1 MKEKILSNQLHGLIE
16 GMKRFNYYHCVLLI
30 ATLAW
35 AALSGCESTSAGGSA
50 GAATA
55 APAVQGGAQLVV
67 RRSPTMG
74 TGLVLDVSVDGKLM
88 GTISEGQTFR
98 RSVSPGTHVVSVL
111 LRPNQLDLQPT
122 KKTVTVAKG
131 QTYALDAEWRGE
143 TLVLR

>member
-1 MKEKILSNQLHGLIE
+1 MKEKTLSNQLHGLIE

-35 AALSGCESTSAGGSA
+35 TALSGCESNGAGASA

-55 APAVQGGAQLVV
+55 APAVQGGGQLIV

-74 TGLVLDVSVDGKLM
+74 TNLVLDVSVDGALM
-88 GTISEGQTFR
+88 GSVSEGQTFR
-98 RSVSPGTHVVSVL
+98 RSLAPGTHVVSVL
-111 LRPNQLDLQPT
+111 LRPNGLNLQPT
-122 KKTVTVAKG
+122 KKTITIAKG

>member
-35 AALSGCESTSAGGSA
+35 AALSGCESTSAGSA
-50 GAATA
+50 GAAAA
-55 APAVQGGAQLVV
+55 APAVQGGGQLIV

-74 TGLVLDVSVDGKLM
+74 SNLVLDVSVDGALM
-88 GTISEGQTFR
+88 GSVSEGQTFQ
-98 RSVSPGTHVVSVL
+98 RSLAPGTHVVSVL
-111 LRPNQLDLQPT
+111 LRPNGLNLQPT
-122 KKTVTVAKG
+122 KKTITIAKG
-131 QTYALDAEWRGE
+131 QTYALNAEWRGE